1 MTETRKPWRGVHV
14 ATALPFNED
23 FSVDFDAYAEHV
35 RFLANAGCD
44 GVAPNGSL
52 GEYQTLSEEERG
64 RVISTAVEAAPE
76 GFTVMAGVG
85 AYSALQSVKWAEQA
99 AEAGASSLMLL
110 PPNAYRANEDEVVEH
125 YRRVAAVG
133 LPIVAYNNPI
143 DTKVDLTPQLIARLH
158 GEGLIV
164 GVKEFTG
171 DVRRAYEIKELAPEV
186 DLLIGTDDTV
196 VEMGLAGAV
205 GWVAGYPN
213 AIPEST
219 LELYRLSTSGD
230 VADLARARTSAAP
243 TRSRNLPRRWTCS
256 SVPTTPSSKWAWPV
270 PWAGWPATRTPSRS
284 PHLSCTA
291 SPPRATFLL
300 ALPAPLGQQDRIRP
314 GHQAVHGHRGPA
326 GRSVPPPARPPER
339 SSPGRSYQGH
349 RSSPRQGLQISKTK
363 GLGPSSTAVTC
374 LRDLVAAVNG
384 DNRTRRIP
392 VLRKGAHRERS
403 HRVGRPATEAVHIVR
418 V

>member
-1 MTETRKPWRGVHV
+1 MTETRKPWHGVHV
-14 ATALPFNED
+14 ATALPFKED
-23 FSVDFDAYAEHV
+23 SSVDFDAYAEHV

-85 AYSALQSVKWAEQA
+85 AYGGLQSVKWAEQA
-99 AEAGASSLMLL
+99 AEAGAASLMLL
-110 PPNAYRANEDEVVEH
+110 PPNAYRANDDEVVDH

-230 VADLARARTSAAP
+230 VADLARAREIYTDLHS
-243 TRSRNLPRRWTCS
+243 LLRWD
-256 SVPTTPSSKWAWPV
+256 SKTEFV
-270 PWAGWPATRTPSRS
+270 QSIK
-284 PHLSCTA
+284 LSMDIVGLRGGACR
-291 SPPRATFLL
+291 PPRG
-300 ALPAPLGQQDRIRP
+300 PLSEAA
-314 GHQAVHGHRGPA
+314 HA
-326 GRSVPPPARPPER
+326 
-339 SSPGRSYQGH
+339 
-349 RSSPRQGLQISKTK
+349 
-363 GLGPSSTAVTC
+363 AVTK
-374 LRDLVAAVNG
+374 D
-384 DNRTRRIP
+384 
-392 VLRKGAHRERS
+392 
-403 HRVGRPATEAVHIVR
+403 TEAALAKGYK
-418 V
+418 